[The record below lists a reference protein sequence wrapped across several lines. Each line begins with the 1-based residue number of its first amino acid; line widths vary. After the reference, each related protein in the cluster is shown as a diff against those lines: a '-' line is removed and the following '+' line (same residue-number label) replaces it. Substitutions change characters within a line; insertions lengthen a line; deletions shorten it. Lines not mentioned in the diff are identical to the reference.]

1 MNARASYDRLVR
13 VLVVEDEAK
22 MASLL
27 RRGLERE
34 TYAVDIAENG
44 VDALW
49 LATENSYDAIVLDVM
64 IPPPDGFEVC
74 RTLRERGQW
83 APVLLLT
90 ARDAVADR
98 VAGLDAGA
106 DDHLAKPFSFDELSA
121 RLRAL
126 TRRVAPTRPSV
137 LEVAGLRLD
146 PAKHAVSRD
155 GVEIDVSPK
164 EFSLLEMF
172 MRSPGTVLTRTDLLE
187 HVWDFAYDGTS
198 NVIDVYV
205 GYLRNKIDRPFG
217 RDSIE
222 TVRGVGYRLRLGQ
235 E

>member
-1 MNARASYDRLVR
+1 
-13 VLVVEDEAK
+13 

-34 TYAVDIAENG
+34 TYAVDVAENG

-106 DDHLAKPFSFDELSA
+106 DDYLAKPFSFDELSA

-146 PAKHAVSRD
+146 PAKHAVSRE
-155 GVEIDVSPK
+155 GVEIDLSPK

-172 MRSPGTVLTRTDLLE
+172 MRSPGAVLTRTDLLE

-222 TVRGVGYRLRLGQ
+222 TVRGVGYRLRLG